1 MNKPANKS
9 IKALNIGGL
18 SNGSQADEQ
27 VLGISGHQG
36 DVSSQCVIA
45 KPQENGQ
52 NQKDHQGQVAGK
64 TGVNGT
70 PTYGT
75 QERTV
80 PTTALAAG
88 RGHLPKL
95 GPVCKPQASAFPPPA
110 AHLTAARTQR
120 ALRELQENAPR
131 STVQRTPK
139 RKVTRMSTGI
149 RTDA

>member
-1 MNKPANKS
+1 MAHKPMNRCWASAVTKEMCPHNVLSLNPKRMGK
-9 IKALNIGGL
+9 IKTTTK
-18 SNGSQADEQ
+18 
-27 VLGISGHQG
+27 
-36 DVSSQCVIA
+36 A
-45 KPQENGQ
+45 KWLERQ
-52 NQKDHQGQVAGK
+52 
-64 TGVNGT
+64 GVNGT

-80 PTTALAAG
+80 PTTALATG

-110 AHLTAARTQR
+110 AHLTAACTQR
-120 ALRELQENAPR
+120 ALRELRENAPR
-131 STVQRTPK
+131 STVQRSPK